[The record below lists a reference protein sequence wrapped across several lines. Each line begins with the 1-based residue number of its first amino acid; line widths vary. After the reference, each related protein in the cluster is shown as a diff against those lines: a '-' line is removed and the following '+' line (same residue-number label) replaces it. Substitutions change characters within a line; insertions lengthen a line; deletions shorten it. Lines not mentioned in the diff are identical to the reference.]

1 MSYNISK
8 IITDVNG
15 KQYYETD
22 YGSYK
27 EESNQDVYVIT
38 EFGDRLDQIAQQF
51 YGSSFDWYLIA
62 EANNLN
68 NINVE
73 AGLRIRIPPK

>member
-1 MSYNISK
+1 MRYRDSK
-8 IITDVNG
+8 IITDING
-15 KQYYETD
+15 KQYYSTD

-38 EFGDRLDQIAQQF
+38 EYGDRLDLIAQQF

-62 EANNLN
+62 EANNLT

-73 AGLRIRIPPK
+73 AGIRIRIPPK

>member
-1 MSYNISK
+1 MRYKDSQV
-8 IITDVNG
+8 ITDVNG
-15 KQYYETD
+15 KQYYATD

-38 EFGDRLDQIAQQF
+38 EYGDRLDQIAQQF
-51 YGSSFDWYLIA
+51 YGSVFDWYLIA
-62 EANNLN
+62 EANNLK

-73 AGLRIRIPPK
+73 AGIRIRIPPK